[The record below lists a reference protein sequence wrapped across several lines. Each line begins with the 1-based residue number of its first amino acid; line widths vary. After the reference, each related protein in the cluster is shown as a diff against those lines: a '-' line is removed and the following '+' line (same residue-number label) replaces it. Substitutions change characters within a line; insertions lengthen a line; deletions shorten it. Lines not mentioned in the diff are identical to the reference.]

1 MLQGKKIILGITGS
15 IAAYKAALLLRL
27 LVKEG
32 AEVQVLITASGK
44 EFITPVTLS
53 ALSGR
58 PVLGEFFE
66 HSDGT
71 WHSHVDLGLWADA
84 FVIAP
89 ATANT
94 MGKMANGICD
104 NLLVTTYLSA
114 RCPIFIAPAMDL
126 DMFQHPSTMHNMQ
139 VLSDW
144 GSHIIEPGTG
154 ILASGLSGKGR
165 MEEPE
170 SIVEYLKTYFSG
182 QSTPKRLSGKRL
194 MITTGPTYE
203 AIDPVRFIGNHSSGK
218 MGFAIAEALAKE
230 GALVDLIAGPVPLK
244 TEHPNIFRHDVV
256 SAEEMYHLCL
266 QIFPKTDGAI
276 MAAAVSD
283 YSPVEVVTSKIKHSE
298 AHRNIELKPNPDI
311 AAKMGTIKQAHQ
323 ILAGFA
329 LETDDEELNATKKM
343 QKKNFDFIV
352 LNSLKTEGAGFGTD
366 TNKITI
372 INRQNKKTDYP
383 LKSKRHVAN
392 DIINYLV
399 PLLTK

>member
-1 MLQGKKIILGITGS
+1 
-15 IAAYKAALLLRL
+15 
-27 LVKEG
+27 
-32 AEVQVLITASGK
+32 
-44 EFITPVTLS
+44 
-53 ALSGR
+53 
-58 PVLGEFFE
+58 
-66 HSDGT
+66 
-71 WHSHVDLGLWADA
+71 
-84 FVIAP
+84 
-89 ATANT
+89 
-94 MGKMANGICD
+94 
-104 NLLVTTYLSA
+104 
-114 RCPIFIAPAMDL
+114 
-126 DMFQHPSTMHNMQ
+126 
-139 VLSDW
+139 
-144 GSHIIEPGTG
+144 
-154 ILASGLSGKGR
+154 
-165 MEEPE
+165 
-170 SIVEYLKTYFSG
+170 
-182 QSTPKRLSGKRL
+182 
-194 MITTGPTYE
+194 
-203 AIDPVRFIGNHSSGK
+203 